1 MYLHVMIVSS
11 RYPGNPHPSTLDLH
25 LAMYQ
30 LCAET
35 QADKKEI
42 KISRFH
48 NLNLKLIILHY
59 RVNSK
64 KKNTY
69 FDLSTCDNWEF

>member
-1 MYLHVMIVSS
+1 MYLHVIIVSS
-11 RYPGNPHPSTLDLH
+11 KYPGNPHPSTLDLH
-25 LAMYQ
+25 LATYQ

-35 QADKKEI
+35 QSDKKE
-42 KISRFH
+42 SRFH
-48 NLNLKLIILHY
+48 NRNLKLIILHY

-64 KKNTY
+64 KENTY